1 MDYLQPKTGESSENT
16 EKQFL
21 LSLLPYMSEMNV
33 WQEKNIQKR
42 ALGVIGSFFDEEEQQ
57 SVSGSLLSFPST

>member
-1 MDYLQPKTGESSENT
+1 VHDTTDVDKCFMDYLQPKKGESSENT

-33 WQEKNIQKR
+33 
-42 ALGVIGSFFDEEEQQ
+42 
-57 SVSGSLLSFPST
+57 